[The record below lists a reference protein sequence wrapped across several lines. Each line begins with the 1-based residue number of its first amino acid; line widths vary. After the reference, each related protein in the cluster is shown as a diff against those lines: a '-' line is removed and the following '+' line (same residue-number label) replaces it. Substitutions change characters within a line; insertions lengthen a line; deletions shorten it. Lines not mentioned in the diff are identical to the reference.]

1 MQTALVIFFTCLI
14 GATTLGIAVAE
25 TVQQTTKKK
34 AETKAETSKPLKKED
49 LPKNARPPP
58 THTNQQPP
66 KP

>member
-1 MQTALVIFFTCLI
+1 MQTALVFFFTCLI
-14 GATTLGIAVAE
+14 GAATVGLAMAE

-34 AETKAETSKPLKKED
+34 EAAKADSGKTLKKED
-49 LPKNARPPP
+49 LPKDAQPPP